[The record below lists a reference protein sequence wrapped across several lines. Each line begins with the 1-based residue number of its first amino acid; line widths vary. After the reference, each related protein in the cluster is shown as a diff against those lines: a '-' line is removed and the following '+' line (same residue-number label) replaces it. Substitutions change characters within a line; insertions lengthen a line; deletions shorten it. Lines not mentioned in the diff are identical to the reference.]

1 MSNMSS
7 SDLSLK
13 WNPKNLEIKTRTVE
27 KTLEPLV
34 MQVTTLVSSKTS
46 AKKKGKSK
54 RARVLVA
61 MVERATENFVERGEI
76 IAVENPEI
84 KAEML
89 TAVEDVR
96 TTGATM
102 SSSAREFAA
111 DPCSSVKRG
120 NMVRASR
127 NLLSAVTRLLIL
139 ADMIDVHL
147 LMKKLKRVENDLEF
161 LKSVSSQAELLDG
174 MDRFGAS
181 AADLMA
187 QAAKRQYELKDPV
200 LRDDLAAARAV
211 LKKHSMMLLTAS
223 KAYVRHPELSAAK
236 ANRDYVLRQVCE
248 AVNTISEVAQGEC
261 DGKLADYCQYVLYP
275 SGNSSRVESSDS
287 GELAAALDNFDNC
300 VILNPVSYNDKI
312 VR

>member
-1 MSNMSS
+1 MRNMSS

-84 KAEML
+84 KSEML
-89 TAVEDVR
+89 AAVEDVR
-96 TTGATM
+96 STGATM
-102 SSSAREFAA
+102 STSAREFAA

-127 NLLSAVTRLLIL
+127 NLLSAVTRLLIM

-147 LMKKLKRVENDLEF
+147 LMKKLRRVEDDLEY
-161 LKSVSSQAELLDG
+161 LKSVSSQASFTFD
-174 MDRFGAS
+174 
-181 AADLMA
+181 
-187 QAAKRQYELKDPV
+187 
-200 LRDDLAAARAV
+200 
-211 LKKHSMMLLTAS
+211 H
-223 KAYVRHPELSAAK
+223 LS
-236 ANRDYVLRQVCE
+236 
-248 AVNTISEVAQGEC
+248 
-261 DGKLADYCQYVLYP
+261 
-275 SGNSSRVESSDS
+275 
-287 GELAAALDNFDNC
+287 
-300 VILNPVSYNDKI
+300 
-312 VR
+312 